1 MIPCSFLIATLLSH
15 AELRHPED
23 ACLRAIA
30 HTGQAVWAAGD
41 EGTLIVSRDAGKSW
55 DKIPLGVTGSLR
67 HIHFQDDRRGWLVGR
82 EETPSGPTG
91 LLFFTRDGG
100 KTWSRALAGM
110 LPPLHGILFDPSP
123 GSEWGC
129 LWGESSPLQ
138 PTGLFQ
144 TRDGGK
150 SWQPVAGSGILA
162 SGGWKTARWE
172 PVSPENPEAPERGNK
187 ATDPAGK
194 LTLVGLDGGLGEFLN
209 GVLRRVDLDLRSGTA
224 GVMALAGSS
233 AFGSHGLHLVNA
245 KKGWQMGKIPL
256 GPEAARQCRWNAAAE
271 ASGRLL
277 VVGFPGSILMS
288 GSSPSDL
295 SLVHTGQRLPLHA
308 VCLNDSGIAYCAG
321 ELGRVLRSA
330 DFGATWEVCR
340 GSGNELAAALYTA
353 GEGGHSWCTLAH
365 LGAVD
370 GWRVSSTRL
379 LAPETGG
386 HPAHE
391 RYLQA
396 IRQSGAAW
404 VESWADPPPPELDRL
419 GDVDSIHDE
428 ISKNMPDMQ
437 ARLVQDLRVR
447 RPRLVLV
454 PGNRGGGQAGLE
466 QAASRWVVE
475 AVRLAAD
482 PKAYPEQLRELGLKP
497 WTVSR
502 VVARVAPRPDA
513 SARVDT
519 QELLDIL
526 EDSLEDWTAQARW
539 IAQPGSAWE
548 SGEPVECW
556 NQIVPA
562 GAAGRKIPHL
572 MDGLEADSQ
581 GLRRPQTVTENPDAD
596 LIKALRLRNQVRS
609 LALAPASP
617 LNDPQKL
624 EAALLPA
631 LEKLPDHQ
639 AAALLARLAANHS
652 RQGAWMQARE
662 LHRLLVNRYPT
673 SPLVPASCRWLIAF
687 GSSGEAR
694 RRFELSQR
702 VERGI
707 VQVGQA
713 VAFNGKQIDPTKTP
727 RPDTEFANRFERET
741 SILNDRTQS
750 RQWLEE
756 CVTLAGVLS
765 AHGTQVAEDPVV
777 QFALQSAKR
786 QLGRV
791 AETRDFNKTLL
802 GPNGAEAPARPAGEM
817 EGEARAYHRRL
828 ANALPP
834 ESPWRTA
841 AALEMWLAERAG
853 ECPRPLLACKK
864 APGRPLLDGKLEDP
878 VWQGAFR
885 SLRGG
890 KAEEQAQFAI
900 SYDSE
905 FLYLAAICPSPGAS
919 PVEPLA
925 TRTRDCA
932 SPRRDRITW
941 YLDID
946 RDYSTGY
953 RLTVDQAGGVSDTC
967 WMDQGWDPRW
977 FVKVSQGEGNWTVE
991 AAVPLALICSS
1002 PPTPNQAWLLQCTRA
1017 RPGKQAQAW
1026 AGTPDPPEIAPRPE
1040 NQGALLFLAENPTR
1054 ERP

>member
-1 MIPCSFLIATLLSH
+1 MIACSLLVAAFLSH
-15 AELRHPED
+15 AETRHPED
-23 ACLRAIA
+23 ACLRAITQTSSA
-30 HTGQAVWAAGD
+30 IWAAGD
-41 EGTLIVSRDAGKSW
+41 DGTLIVSRDAGKTW
-55 DKIPLGVTGSLR
+55 EKIPLGVTGSLR
-67 HIHFQDDRRGWLVGR
+67 HLHFQDDRRGWLVGR

-100 KTWSRALAGM
+100 KTWNRALPGM
-110 LPPLHGILFDPSP
+110 LPPLHGVLFDPTP
-123 GSEWGC
+123 GSEWGF

-138 PTGLFQ
+138 PAGLFQ
-144 TRDGGK
+144 TCDAGK
-150 SWQPVAGSGILA
+150 SWQPVTGVGTLA
-162 SGGWKTARWE
+162 SGGWRTARWE
-172 PVSPENPEAPERGNK
+172 PATSENQNPDERGKPNIR
-187 ATDPAGK
+187 PGGK
-194 LTLVGLDGGLGEFLN
+194 LTLVGLDGGLGEWLN

-233 AFGSHGLHLVNA
+233 AFGSHGLHLVHA
-245 KKGWQMGKIPL
+245 EKGWQMGRIPL
-256 GPEAARQCRWNAAAE
+256 SPDAGRQCQWNAAAE
-271 ASGRLL
+271 AKGRLL
-277 VVGFPGSILMS
+277 VVGHPGSILLA
-288 GSSPSDL
+288 GSSSTDL
-295 SLVHTGQRLPLHA
+295 ALVRTGQRAPMHG
-308 VCLNDSGIAYCAG
+308 VCLNDAGVAFCAG

-330 DFGATWEVCR
+330 DYGATWEVCR
-340 GSGNELAAALYTA
+340 GAGHELAASLFTA
-353 GEGGHSWCTLAH
+353 GEGGLSWCTLAR
-365 LGAVD
+365 LGVVD
-370 GWRVSSTRL
+370 GWRISSTRL
-379 LAPETGG
+379 LAPESGG
-386 HPAHE
+386 HSAHE

-396 IRQSGAAW
+396 VRQSGAAW
-404 VESWADPPPPELDRL
+404 VESWADYPPPELDRL
-419 GDVDSIHDE
+419 GDVDSIHAE
-428 ISKNMPDMQ
+428 LSKNMQDLQ
-437 ARLVQDLRVR
+437 AGLIQDLRAR

-454 PGNRGGGQAGLE
+454 PGNRGGGQTGLE
-466 QAASRWVVE
+466 QAASRLVVE

-482 PKAYPEQLRELGLKP
+482 PKAYPEQVQELGLAP

-502 VVARVAPRPDA
+502 VVARVAPRADA
-513 SARVDT
+513 SARIDT
-519 QELLDIL
+519 QELLDSL

-556 NQIVPA
+556 NQILPA
-562 GAAGRKIPHL
+562 GAAGRKLPHL

-581 GLRRPQTVTENPDAD
+581 GLRRPQTVTETPDGE
-596 LIKALRLRNQVRS
+596 LLKALRLRNQVRS

-694 RRFELSQR
+694 RRFVLSQR
-702 VERGI
+702 VDRGV

-713 VAFNGKQIDPTKTP
+713 VAFNGKQIDPTKSP
-727 RPDTEFANRFERET
+727 KPDTEFANRVERET
-741 SILNDRTQS
+741 SFLTDRTQS

-756 CVTLAGVLS
+756 CVALAGVLS
-765 AHGTQVAEDPVV
+765 AHGVQVAEDPVV
-777 QFALQSAKR
+777 QFAVQSAKR

-791 AETRDFNKTLL
+791 SESRDFNKTLL
-802 GPNGAEAPARPAGEM
+802 GPNGGEPPARPAGEM

-828 ANALPP
+828 ANALPAD
-834 ESPWRTA
+834 SPWRTA

-890 KAEEQAQFAI
+890 KAEEQGQFAI

-919 PVEPLA
+919 PVEPIT

-932 SPRRDRITW
+932 SPHRDRITW
-941 YLDID
+941 
-946 RDYSTGY
+946 
-953 RLTVDQAGGVSDTC
+953 
-967 WMDQGWDPRW
+967 
-977 FVKVSQGEGNWTVE
+977 
-991 AAVPLALICSS
+991 
-1002 PPTPNQAWLLQCTRA
+1002 
-1017 RPGKQAQAW
+1017 
-1026 AGTPDPPEIAPRPE
+1026 
-1040 NQGALLFLAENPTR
+1040 
-1054 ERP
+1054 